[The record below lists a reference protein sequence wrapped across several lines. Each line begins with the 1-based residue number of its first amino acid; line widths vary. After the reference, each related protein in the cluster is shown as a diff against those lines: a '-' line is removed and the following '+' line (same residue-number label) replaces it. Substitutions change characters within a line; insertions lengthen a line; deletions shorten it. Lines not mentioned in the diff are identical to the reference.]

1 MSKLPRDGADEMTQE
16 IKVLAAPAWQ
26 LELDPRNWKRT
37 DSTELSSTHI
47 STHHAHT
54 HKNNTSNFSQSEYK
68 VNQATFSQ
76 VKQCMP
82 VIPVVGR
89 QSQED

>member
-16 IKVLAAPAWQ
+16 IKVLVAPAWQ
-26 LELDPRNWKRT
+26 LELDPQNWKRIH
-37 DSTELSSTHI
+37 THLHPPC
-47 STHHAHT
+47 SYT
-54 HKNNTSNFSQSEYK
+54 HKNNTPNFSQSEYK
-68 VNQATFSQ
+68 VNQAAFSQ